1 MLLYHYYG
9 LFGTFIIYINMR
21 YFIAILHTVLL
32 VLIPLIM
39 LPLLQWYQK
48 TFLEPETQI
57 FGIYVLLA
65 LISFGMLV
73 MTVIRWVC
81 ALANKDLKDL

>member
-1 MLLYHYYG
+1 
-9 LFGTFIIYINMR
+9 MR

-39 LPLLQWYQK
+39 MPLLQWYER
-48 TFLEPETQI
+48 TFLEPNTGI
-57 FGIYVLLA
+57 FGVYILLIF
-65 LISFGMLV
+65 ISLGMLI

-81 ALANKDLKDL
+81 ALSNKDLKDL